1 MFECGCLD
9 KTDKILLTES
19 ISGEING
26 IVKHESKHK
35 MGRLDSLGE
44 LLREVIA
51 TKECSRTDY
60 HLQKGIK
67 KLGWK

>member
-1 MFECGCLD
+1 MFECSCLD
-9 KTDKILLTES
+9 KTDKILLEES
-19 ISGEING
+19 IANEIMS
-26 IVKHESKHK
+26 IESSDDIQKK
-35 MGRLDSLGE
+35 GRFDNLGE

>member
-9 KTDKILLTES
+9 KTDKILLEES
-19 ISGEING
+19 MANEIISI
-26 IVKHESKHK
+26 ESSNDIQKK
-35 MGRLDSLGE
+35 GRLNDLGE

-51 TKECSRTDY
+51 TKECPRTDY
-60 HLQKGIK
+60 HLQKEIK